1 MNDTI
6 ITELVDLPP
15 RVKGLTHPNP
25 DGTYTVFLNARLSI
39 ETQRQTY
46 RHELRHIRQG
56 DFSGGDVQL
65 IEAYAHEIEAL

>member
-1 MNDTI
+1 MTVNTNLI
-6 ITELVDLPP
+6 DLPT
-15 RVKGLTHPNP
+15 RVKGYTVHG
-25 DGTYTVFLNARLSI
+25 DGDCYTVFLNARLSI

-56 DFSGGDVQL
+56 DFAGGDVQL